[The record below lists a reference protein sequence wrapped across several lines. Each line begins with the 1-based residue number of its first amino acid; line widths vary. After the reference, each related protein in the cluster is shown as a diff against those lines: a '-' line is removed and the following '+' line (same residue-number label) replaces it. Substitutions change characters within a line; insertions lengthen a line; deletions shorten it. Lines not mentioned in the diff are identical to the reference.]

1 MMPKPTAAAP
11 VRVLTLVERAAPVCE
26 GVEADAVLEL
36 EGVVDVAVAAVPELV
51 RVTPTASQRACEY
64 CSAAARSEASH
75 ALWIQAV
82 VLLTNCAFLQRQA
95 LSCWLQLP

>member
-1 MMPKPTAAAP
+1 MPKPTAAAP
-11 VRVLTLVERAAPVCE
+11 VRALTLVERAAPVDEE

-36 EGVVDVAVAAVPELV
+36 EGAVDVAVAPLPELV

-75 ALWIQAV
+75 AFSIQAV
-82 VLLTNCAFLQRQA
+82 VLLTNSVFLQRQA
-95 LSCWLQLP
+95 LSSWLQLP